1 MRLIKAAN
9 DTNSQILVTDNGLQ
23 IWRHGFKTP
32 AYRKICKAQECFEEI
47 ALKYVR
53 EKQLELE
60 NRLNADSE
68 TDAKSLLEIYLTSA
82 ELDSKDVVTMVSD
95 MLLAG
100 IDTVSKS
107 VTFFVTYILNIF
119 ILECIH
125 YELHLVPFGKE
136 SFKASSFVR
145 RNKTPVM

>member
-1 MRLIKAAN
+1 MYDVNSFPRLPFLIVSCKLVVGVVTFDTRLGSLDPHLTPDSCPMRLIKAAN

-32 AYRKICKAQECFEEI
+32 AYRKICKAQEYFEEI

-60 NRLNADSE
+60 NRINANSE
-68 TDAKSLLEIYLTSA
+68 TEAKSLLEIYLTSA

-100 IDTVSKS
+100 VDTV
-107 VTFFVTYILNIF
+107 
-119 ILECIH
+119 
-125 YELHLVPFGKE
+125 
-136 SFKASSFVR
+136 
-145 RNKTPVM
+145 RNL